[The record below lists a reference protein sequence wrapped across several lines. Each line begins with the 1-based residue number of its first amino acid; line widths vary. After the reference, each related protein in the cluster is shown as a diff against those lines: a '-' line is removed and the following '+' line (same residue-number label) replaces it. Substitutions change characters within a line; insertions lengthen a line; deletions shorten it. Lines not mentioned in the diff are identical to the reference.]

1 MCIQDEFA
9 DPVDFEVDGKKR
21 VNSQKKTSTREGIL

>member
-9 DPVDFEVDGKKR
+9 EPVGFEVDGKKR
-21 VNSQKKTSTREGIL
+21 VNSQKKTSTREGML